1 MTRMRPTIT
10 RAEFRLLPRMHFDI
24 VSSIEDAG
32 PPVAILTELTL
43 SVHVLMW
50 RVSFRTYR

>member
-50 RVSFRTYR
+50 RVSFRT